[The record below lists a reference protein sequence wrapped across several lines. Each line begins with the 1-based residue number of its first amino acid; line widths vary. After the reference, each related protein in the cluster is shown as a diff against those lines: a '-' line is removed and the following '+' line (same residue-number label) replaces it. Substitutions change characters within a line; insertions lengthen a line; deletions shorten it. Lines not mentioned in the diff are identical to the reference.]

1 MKISKTDIASHC
13 QKKKQKIRLFSLTCG
28 ITLTSFFFCTHLHIS
43 FSLRKINNLGDVHF
57 LLNNYNIFLFNEL
70 NITNGH
76 FPLRINF
83 KFFFVNSNG

>member
-1 MKISKTDIASHC
+1 MKIGKTDIASHC
-13 QKKKQKIRLFSLTCG
+13 QKKKTENSSFFINVWYYPYF
-28 ITLTSFFFCTHLHIS
+28 FFFCTHLHIS

-76 FPLRINF
+76 FLLRINF